1 MLNPSVEKKVVLK
14 MGSEEKAVLSFI
26 IIMIT
31 YIAKHKVTLQA
42 LEIHTKLSL
51 PLKWLPISSE

>member
-1 MLNPSVEKKVVLK
+1 

-26 IIMIT
+26 IIIIT

-42 LEIHTKLSL
+42 LEIHTKTKPSPEVASYFL
-51 PLKWLPISSE
+51 